1 MRVYLVQ
8 TGEALPR
15 AGTDFERPLSDKGR
29 MSVEKLASLLS
40 TDNLNAARVIHSGNV
55 RARQTLELLRWAT
68 ASTRLALE
76 ARSGLGPEDPVE
88 PWVDEIAMWAD
99 DAVIV
104 GHQPFLGRLA
114 SSLVCGRKEP
124 PVVLFVPGTAV
135 CLEKGEAA
143 WSVAWMIPPGL
154 TPGVGRY

>member
-1 MRVYLVQ
+1 MRIYLVQ

-15 AGTDFERPLSDKGR
+15 EGTDFDRPLSDKGR
-29 MSVEKLASLLS
+29 MSVERLASLLS
-40 TDNLNAARVIHSGNV
+40 TVNLNAARVIHSGNV

-68 ASTRLALE
+68 GSTRLALE
-76 ARSGLGPEDPVE
+76 ARSGLNPEDPVE
-88 PWVDEIAMWAD
+88 PWVEEIATWGD

-114 SSLVCGRKEP
+114 SSLVSRRREP

-135 CLEKGEAA
+135 CLEKGEAG
-143 WSVAWMIPPGL
+143 WSVAWMVPPGL
-154 TPGVGRY
+154 LSGGRY